1 MSATQALIIAVLAAV
16 GGGAIAS
23 LISGLFSRPK
33 NRAEVGKLV
42 AEEGRT
48 IDERW
53 KSWAD
58 ELEER
63 LSLVEGELRLAR
75 GVNDDLRKQ
84 LAEVQNQLVKTQQL
98 LRREQKVT
106 RNLIGWAFAMRDEIR
121 RLGGSIPGTPTD
133 VEDFIAGL
141 DVPLFPSTMR
151 FASDEIDPDMT

>member
-1 MSATQALIIAVLAAV
+1 MSATQVLIVAILAAV
-16 GGGAIAS
+16 GGGAISA
-23 LISGLFSRPK
+23 LINGLFSSPK

-53 KSWAD
+53 KGWAE

-63 LSLVEGELRLAR
+63 ITSMETELKLAR
-75 GVNDDLRKQ
+75 GVNDDLRTQ
-84 LAEVQNQLVKTQQL
+84 LTEVQTDLTKTQNL
-98 LRREQKVT
+98 LRKEQAVT

-121 RLGGSIPGTPTD
+121 RLGGSIPGAPTD

-141 DVPLFPSTMR
+141 EVPNFPNNEHYPKKDVT
-151 FASDEIDPDMT
+151 

>member
-1 MSATQALIIAVLAAV
+1 MSAATALVIAVLAAI

-33 NRAEVGKLV
+33 SRAEVGKLV

-53 KSWAD
+53 KSWAE

-63 LSLVEGELRLAR
+63 IVSMETELKMTR
-75 GVNDDLRKQ
+75 GVNDELRTQ
-84 LAEVQNQLVKTQQL
+84 LTEVQTQLTKTQNL
-98 LRREQKVT
+98 LRREQAVT

-121 RLGGSIPGTPTD
+121 RLGGSIPGAPTD

-141 DVPLFPSTMR
+141 EVPNFPSTMR
-151 FASDEIDPDMT
+151 FQNDDDPA